1 LPENDKPEAPIYGK
15 TNYDD
20 GSEDDTLPEFLKILG
35 DSAANGQ
42 STKLDKRTEYL
53 NAKMNHLKDLFDSN
67 NNISQNTINNLNSA
81 RLITTDNLTNS
92 TDIQCRTGISVL
104 TSDDII

>member
-1 LPENDKPEAPIYGK
+1 MITNVNPHARSLINKFRNRNADKWRDLPENDKPEAPIYGK

-53 NAKMNHLKDLFDSN
+53 NAKK
-67 NNISQNTINNLNSA
+67 
-81 RLITTDNLTNS
+81 
-92 TDIQCRTGISVL
+92 
-104 TSDDII
+104 